1 MKKPNRPAVMV
12 LGFAGLLLAATLHGA
27 AQPEPQT
34 DPKKVDVKKDFD
46 PGKGPPMMVGGPFG
60 QQRKLVKQFDKDGD
74 GRLNNEERKAA
85 REFIKKQGGP
95 GGFGPGGGP
104 KGVFGPGGFLTKPLL
119 DALDTEKEG
128 KLSKDQIAAAVEKF
142 FAECDKDKQG
152 TLSANAIAEG
162 LNRLLP
168 QRAGFF
174 AAPPPG
180 LPKEAPKAAAPKSGD
195 AKAQPKADAKGPKA
209 QPGFAVFGFGN
220 VLATNIVKR
229 AGPDKDGKI

>member
-95 GGFGPGGGP
+95 GGGFGPKMF
-104 KGVFGPGGFLTKPLL
+104 KGGPGGFLAKPLL
-119 DALDTEKEG
+119 DALDTGKEG
-128 KLSKDQIAAAVEKF
+128 KITKEQALAAAKKF
-142 FAECDKDKQG
+142 FRDCDK
-152 TLSANAIAEG
+152 
-162 LNRLLP
+162 
-168 QRAGFF
+168 
-174 AAPPPG
+174 
-180 LPKEAPKAAAPKSGD
+180 
-195 AKAQPKADAKGPKA
+195 
-209 QPGFAVFGFGN
+209 
-220 VLATNIVKR
+220 
-229 AGPDKDGKI
+229 